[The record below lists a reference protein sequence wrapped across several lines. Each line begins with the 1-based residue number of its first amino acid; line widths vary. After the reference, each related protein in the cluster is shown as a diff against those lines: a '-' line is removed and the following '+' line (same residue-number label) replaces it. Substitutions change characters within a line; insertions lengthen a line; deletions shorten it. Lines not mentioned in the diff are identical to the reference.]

1 MAESNRRHLTGR
13 MTTSD
18 KVLWALLIGAMLL
31 LLITSRTEPFITR
44 AGSFAATDITSMSTQ
59 ALDSAP
65 STSEAKDY
73 YKTLLIYADA
83 DIREQGT
90 KALRIL
96 ADFRD
101 RLFDAKNF
109 RANLTVDDFLAN
121 YPAWLPTRDAA
132 VAEQKPSD
140 DEAVM
145 AEVRLLAY
153 LQKYFPQEE
162 FLDEQ
167 TGSLIRNLVEDFG
180 YRFVFDRATETVELK
195 RDFLKVPLLRG
206 WTNPIARP

>member
-1 MAESNRRHLTGR
+1 
-13 MTTSD
+13 MTTAD
-18 KVLWALLIGAMLL
+18 KVLWALLTGALVL
-31 LLITSRTEPFITR
+31 LLINVAWTQSTREPFITR
-44 AGSFAATDITSMSTQ
+44 VGSLASTDIMSMSNQ

-65 STSEAKDY
+65 STSEAKNY
-73 YKTLLIYADA
+73 YKTLLVYADA

-101 RLFDAKNF
+101 RLFDRPNF
-109 RANLTVDDFLAN
+109 RKDLTVDDFLAN
-121 YPAWLPTRDAA
+121 YPDWLPQLDTTIQ
-132 VAEQKPSD
+132 EPKPKD
-140 DEAVM
+140 EEAVM

-153 LQKYFPQEE
+153 LQKYYPQEE
-162 FLDEQ
+162 YLDEQ

-180 YRFVFDRATETVELK
+180 YRFVFDRGSETVELK